1 MTDQDTEPTK
11 FHSRAPTLFKPSEH
25 TLLTRGLNMATKACE
40 AQVHTIEALKKE
52 LAECELKYQELI
64 ARNNQL
70 EERHILNM
78 GSPE

>member
-1 MTDQDTEPTK
+1 MTDKTTELPK
-11 FHSRAPTLFKPSEH
+11 FHTRAPTLFKPSEH
-25 TLLTRGLNMATKACE
+25 TLLTRGLNMCTNACE
-40 AQVHTIEALKKE
+40 AQMHTIEVLKEE
-52 LAECELKYQELI
+52 LAECELKCQELI

>member
-25 TLLTRGLNMATKACE
+25 TLLTRGLNMATNACE
-40 AQVHTIEALKKE
+40 AQLNTIDALRKE
-52 LAECELKYQELI
+52 LAESELKCQELI
-64 ARNNQL
+64 ARNTQL